1 MKIYYSNTVEANLL
15 TLRFQK
21 VLKSACLILISF
33 GLAYSSFAQ
42 ETSTSRPSHHF
53 SGTITGT
60 NNGISLIPSFTLGRP
75 AVFFDLS
82 IGGERLSFD
91 PMIRFG
97 MDGKPWAFVFWG
109 RYKVIKDKRFT
120 LNVGLHPAF
129 IFGDMKIMVN
139 GKEET
144 VMRASRFFAGEFMP
158 TYKVSDRFSIG
169 IYYLQG
175 RGFNPVP
182 PKNTNFVA
190 LNTIFSNL
198 PLGKEIKLKMNPQL
212 YFLRVDENTGTYVT
226 SSFTVTKDNFPIAF
240 QTLFNQKIKSQ
251 VPSDDFVWNLS
262 LLYNF
267 SNTYKRN

>member
-1 MKIYYSNTVEANLL
+1 MKNVLVNFLFSLPKSSQSVIS
-15 TLRFQK
+15 QK
-21 VLKSACLILISF
+21 SICLSLIGFSLF
-33 GLAYSSFAQ
+33 SSSFAQ
-42 ETSTSRPSHHF
+42 ETSNSRPSHHF
-53 SGTITGT
+53 SGTITAT

-75 AVFFDLS
+75 AAFFDLS

-91 PMIRFG
+91 PMLRFG

-129 IFGDMKIMVN
+129 IFGDMKIMIN
-139 GKEET
+139 GKEES

-169 IYYLQG
+169 LYYLQG
-175 RGFNPVP
+175 RGFNPMP
-182 PKNTNFVA
+182 PRNTNFIA
-190 LNTIFSNL
+190 LNTFFSNL
-198 PLGKEIKLKMNPQL
+198 PLGKEINLRMNPQL

-226 SSFTVTKDNFPIAF
+226 SSFTITKGNFPIAF
-240 QTLFNQKIKSQ
+240 QTLFNQKIKSA
-251 VPSDDFVWNLS
+251 VPSDNFVWNLS

-267 SNTYKRN
+267 SNTYKRD

>member
-1 MKIYYSNTVEANLL
+1 M
-15 TLRFQK
+15 
-21 VLKSACLILISF
+21 ISF
-33 GLAYSSFAQ
+33 GLSPDGAAQ
-42 ETSTSRPSHHF
+42 ESPKSSPTHHF
-53 SGTITGT
+53 SGTITAT

-120 LNVGLHPAF
+120 LTMGVHPAF
-129 IFGDMKIMVN
+129 IFSDMNILID
-139 GKEET
+139 GKEKS

-158 TYKVSDRFSIG
+158 TYKVSDRFSLG

-175 RGFNPVP
+175 RGFNPTP
-182 PKNTNFVA
+182 PKNTNFIA

-198 PLGKEIKLKMNPQL
+198 PLGKDIKLRMNPQF

-226 SSFTVTKDNFPIAF
+226 SSFTLSKDGFPVAL
-240 QTLFNQKIKSQ
+240 QTLFNQKIKST
-251 VPSDDFVWNLS
+251 VPSDNFVWNLS

-267 SNTYKRN
+267 SNTYSKK

>member
-1 MKIYYSNTVEANLL
+1 MKSIFKLTSAILL
-15 TLRFQK
+15 TGWSRNTL
-21 VLKSACLILISF
+21 LKRSYLILISF
-33 GLAYSSFAQ
+33 TLVTGIFAQ
-42 ETSTSRPSHHF
+42 NAKPSHHF
-53 SGTITGT
+53 SGTITAT

-82 IGGERLSFD
+82 VGGERLSFD
-91 PMIRFG
+91 PMLRFG

-129 IFGDMKIMVN
+129 IFGEIPMMIN
-139 GKEET
+139 GKEES
-144 VMRASRFFAGEFMP
+144 VMRANRFFAGEIMP

-198 PLGKEIKLKMNPQL
+198 PLGREIKLKMNPQL

-226 SSFTVTKDNFPIAF
+226 SSFTVTKDDFPIAF
-240 QTLFNQKIKSQ
+240 QTLFNQKIQSQ
-251 VPSDDFVWNLS
+251 VAGDDFVWNLS

-267 SNTYKRN
+267 SNNYKRD